1 MRNGFEDK
9 IAKLEQKFK
18 LQLDEKEIEYEA
30 ISKQIT
36 KLQNQSQQ
44 DQLKF
49 QIQINNA
56 TTNYN
61 SIKNLNEE
69 LVNQKIALEEKVETL
84 EDQKSDLEDKIKQL
98 NEQIVDLNEQIR
110 QLQILS
116 SDQLSDIN
124 GLHKQIE
131 ELKENHQF
139 QIEEIEKSHKKTL
152 ESKLNEQE
160 LKFIIQTEEIKR
172 GLDTGFQ
179 NIINE
184 KKELHELF
192 NKNNKEQ

>member
-1 MRNGFEDK
+1 M
-9 IAKLEQKFK
+9 
-18 LQLDEKEIEYEA
+18 
-30 ISKQIT
+30 
-36 KLQNQSQQ
+36 
-44 DQLKF
+44 KF

-116 SDQLSDIN
+116 SD
-124 GLHKQIE
+124 
-131 ELKENHQF
+131 
-139 QIEEIEKSHKKTL
+139 
-152 ESKLNEQE
+152 
-160 LKFIIQTEEIKR
+160 
-172 GLDTGFQ
+172 
-179 NIINE
+179 
-184 KKELHELF
+184 
-192 NKNNKEQ
+192 